1 MKHIKLFEEF
11 VNNKLNDM
19 QEEFVIEKSGDSYS
33 YGCVMLYFNFPKMN
47 DIHSKIDEK
56 DLYEEENDR
65 TYGLEDE
72 PHITLLYGLEKEV
85 TPNQVKEILENFT
98 FGPCKLYNASLFENE
113 YDVLKFDVRYPTKG
127 GAFLHKCNTALRSL
141 PYQNDYPDYH
151 PHMTIGYLKKGMGK
165 KYTKMLKDQE
175 YDLTPTHAV
184 FSQPS
189 GNKVK
194 IKINVG

>member
-1 MKHIKLFEEF
+1 MKHIKLFDEF
-11 VNNKLNDM
+11 
-19 QEEFVIEKSGDSYS
+19 ITEKSGDTYS
-33 YGCVMLYFNFPKMN
+33 NGCVMLYFDFPKIN
-47 DIHSKIDEK
+47 DIHSKIDK
-56 DLYEEENDR
+56 DDLYEEENDR

-113 YDVLKFDVRYPTKG
+113 YDVLKFDVGYPIKG
-127 GAFLHKCNTALRSL
+127 EAFLHKCNTALRKL

-151 PHMTIGYLKKGMGK
+151 PHMTIGYLKKGTGK
-165 KYTKMLKDQE
+165 KYTEMLKDLE
-175 YDLTPTHAV
+175 YDLSPSYAV
-184 FSQPS
+184 FSQPD

-194 IKINVG
+194 IKIAVV